1 MIDILPDSPAV
12 VSVVSLLVSL
22 AAMGMLSESKDAHRG
37 SWIAFCLAR
46 ALLPVTLCLHRADP
60 LPVACY
66 VVVTALS
73 LLGPLASWPARSF
86 AMADAS
92 YALTHAFRC
101 GGCEAAVV
109 AALLCLVHDLVA
121 RHLLFFLES
130 AAFTVAAVFVA
141 ESVFVV
147 ASGAQG
153 ASPLHDWRFVLD
165 PWGAP
170 DLVAYLSTRAP
181 PVLILAWAAGL
192 HLRTWTQGRLS
203 AKQLARTSAAAAAVG
218 AGLLAAARHPSE
230 LARKPVFGAV
240 VAIVAAALS
249 TFSARQSR
257 RRIPHNDWVPAT
269 GLFAAHARAD
279 KDSGAADDDDADVF
293 DAPSSPGGNGVAL
306 PAGLPA
312 ELAPVVSEWARK
324 QQQRDSAAI
333 EAELD
338 RLDARMKQYKQQAFR
353 KESLAKGL
361 VDAQRRDEALLEVER
376 WNEQVLRAC
385 EERKALQSEL
395 DALGTE

>member
-1 MIDILPDSPAV
+1 MVDILPDSPAV
-12 VSVVSLLVSL
+12 VSVVSVLVSL
-22 AAMGMLSESKDAHRG
+22 ACMGMLSESKDAHRG

-46 ALLPVTLCLHRADP
+46 ALLPVTLCLRRADL
-60 LPVACY
+60 LPMACY

-73 LLGPLASWPARSF
+73 LIGPLASWPARSF
-86 AMADAS
+86 ALADAS

-130 AAFTVAAVFVA
+130 AAFPVAAVFVA

-170 DLVAYLSTRAP
+170 DLVSYLCTRAP
-181 PVLILAWAAGL
+181 PVLILAWASGL

-203 AKQLARTSAAAAAVG
+203 ARQLARTSAAAAAVG
-218 AGLLAAARHPSE
+218 VGLLAASRTPRE
-230 LARKPVFGAV
+230 LASKPVFGAV

-249 TFSARQSR
+249 TFAARQSR
-257 RRIPHNDWVPAT
+257 RRIPLNDWVPAT
-269 GLFAAHARAD
+269 GLFAASAAYV
-279 KDSGAADDDDADVF
+279 ADDDDADVF
-293 DAPSSPGGNGVAL
+293 DAPSSPPAGNGVAAL
-306 PAGLPA
+306 AAGLPA
-312 ELAPVVSEWARK
+312 ELAPVVSEWARM
-324 QQQRDSAAI
+324 QPDRAAI

-338 RLDARMKQYKQQAFR
+338 SLDVRIKQYKQQAFR
-353 KESLAKGL
+353 KESLANGL
-361 VDAQRRDEALLEVER
+361 VDKQRRDEALLEVER

-385 EERKALQSEL
+385 EERRALQSEL
-395 DALGTE
+395 AALA